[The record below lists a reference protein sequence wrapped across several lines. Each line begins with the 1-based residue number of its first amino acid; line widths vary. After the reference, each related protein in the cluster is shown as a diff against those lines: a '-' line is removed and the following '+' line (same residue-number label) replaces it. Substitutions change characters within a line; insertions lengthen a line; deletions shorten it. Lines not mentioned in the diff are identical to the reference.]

1 MAEDRWTEVDNYL
14 SNKLIG
20 ADPILESALDT
31 ATAAD
36 LPAIAVSAN
45 QGKFLYLLARMMGA
59 RSVLEIGTLG
69 GYSTIWLARALGAE
83 GKVITLEIDPKHAE
97 VAKASIRRAG
107 LQAVVEVRVGNALE
121 TLPQLSKERR
131 GPFDLIFIDADKE
144 NIPAYFE
151 WALKLSR
158 PGSVIVVDN
167 VVRDGEVANVDT
179 TDPRVQGVRS
189 FIDSL
194 AGDTRA
200 TGTVIQTVGTKG
212 YDGFAIVLVD
222 QVREF

>member
-1 MAEDRWTEVDNYL
+1 MSGEKWTEVDNYL

-20 ADPILESALDT
+20 ADPILESALDS

-45 QGKFLYLLARMMGA
+45 QGKFLHLLARMVHA
-59 RSVLEIGTLG
+59 RAVLEIGTLG

-83 GKVITLEIDPKHAE
+83 GRLITLEIDPKHAE

-107 LQAVVEVRVGNALE
+107 LQDVVEVRVGNAVE
-121 TLPQLSKERR
+121 TLPQLSKEGR

-158 PGSVIVVDN
+158 RGSVIVVDN
-167 VVRDGEVANVDT
+167 VVRDGEVANADT
-179 TDPRVQGVRS
+179 TDPRVQGVQR
-189 FIDSL
+189 FIEGL
-194 AGDTRA
+194 GGDPRA

-212 YDGFAIVLVD
+212 YDGFAIVLVGEA
-222 QVREF
+222 RE